1 MLVKVFFDTNV
12 LIHAV
17 AEDDPRSAK
26 AEDLL
31 ASGGVLSVQIL
42 NEFVSV
48 ARRKI
53 SMSWSDVTEALHAFQ
68 VLCPSPLPI
77 TIELHEAALK
87 IAKKRVYNIYDA
99 LVVAAAL
106 EAGCATLYSED
117 LHDGLMIDG
126 QLTIRN
132 PFARSYGEKPSG
144 SVFMLTETHFS
155 SAHINQASC
164 RGNPGQTERLLL
176 FRRVA
181 ARLLEIRG
189 QTTQARTQGMLA
201 FES

>member
-1 MLVKVFFDTNV
+1 MPAKAFFDTNV
-12 LIHAV
+12 LIYAV
-17 AEDDPRSAK
+17 AQDDPRSTQ
-26 AEDLL
+26 AEELL

-53 SMSWSDVTEALHAFQ
+53 LMSWSDVAEALDAFR

-77 TIELHEAALK
+77 TVEMHEAALK
-87 IAKKRVYNIYDA
+87 IAEKHGYNIYDA

-117 LHDGLMIDG
+117 LHDGQTIDG

-132 PFARSYGEKPSG
+132 PFARSSG
-144 SVFMLTETHFS
+144 
-155 SAHINQASC
+155 
-164 RGNPGQTERLLL
+164 
-176 FRRVA
+176 
-181 ARLLEIRG
+181 
-189 QTTQARTQGMLA
+189 
-201 FES
+201 